1 MTSLTFAFRLLQH
14 VNPRAPHH
22 VDHQPA
28 QAPARSG
35 CWDRAVMRFAVITF
49 LTKLILLSDSIC
61 NRKIGCFW
69 LFSILGISALLGNRL
84 LPPQHESISLG
95 IRPSIG
101 QGIARKQSSSL
112 QNCSIGVSVSGPLP
126 SFQCLAV
133 LLHGRKHRRPN
144 KARDADE
151 RHGVFP
157 HCTPRVPG
165 QTTGPQPALL
175 LNPRHAEDSQQVKPP
190 EAS

>member
-14 VNPRAPHH
+14 LPRAPHH
-22 VDHQPA
+22 GDHQPA

-35 CWDRAVMRFAVITF
+35 CWDRAVIRF

-61 NRKIGCFW
+61 NRKVGCFW
-69 LFSILGISALLGNRL
+69 LFSILGISALLRNTL
-84 LPPQHESISLG
+84 LPPEHESIGLG

-112 QNCSIGVSVSGPLP
+112 QNCSIGVSVSGPLL

-151 RHGVFP
+151 RNG
-157 HCTPRVPG
+157 VPG
-165 QTTGPQPALL
+165 QTAGPQPAIL
-175 LNPRHAEDSQQVKPP
+175 LNPPHAEDSQQVNPP